1 MQLSPILV
9 PSSHPV
15 DPAEYADEEVTYP
28 EIGASDAD
36 ALPDGYLHF
45 EREARVGSGRDDLS
59 ELGARLT
66 GWDVHRGAGLGVA
79 ATHPRATPGA
89 TVVTSRPLGPLRTLM
104 PCRVVL
110 EIAEERRV
118 GFSYGTLPGNPV
130 SGEER
135 FTAELRGD
143 DSVVLRLRSFSRLQ
157 GLTALA
163 APFARRQQRLVNGR
177 YVEAASRLMLEAR
190 RRLRS

>member
-9 PSSHPV
+9 PSSHSV
-15 DPAEYADEEVTYP
+15 DPGEYAHQEVTYP
-28 EIGASDAD
+28 EVGASGAA

-45 EREARVGSGRDDLS
+45 EREARVGSGSEDLS

-79 ATHPRATPGA
+79 ATHPRTTAGA
-89 TVVTSRPLGPLRTLM
+89 TVVTSRPFGLLKTLM

-110 EIAEERRV
+110 ELAEERRI

-135 FTAELRGD
+135 FTAELRED

-163 APFARRQQRLVNGR
+163 APFARRQQRLVNQR
-177 YVEAASRLMLEAR
+177 YAEAAAHLLDS
-190 RRLRS
+190 